1 MKQYKV
7 IFNILKES
15 WNIDKKFFLYLF
27 LGAILQSAISIVSM
41 YILATLVDMVQT
53 GNKFIDIVYM
63 IIIFVVSTYLLKQI
77 LGYVNFLI
85 EKNATYQA
93 EMLKAK
99 LSEKSMSLKYKE
111 LEDTETLD
119 LIQRA
124 EMPISWGYF
133 Y

>member
-15 WNIDKKFFLYLF
+15 WNIDKKFFLHLF

-93 EMLKAK
+93 EMLKVK